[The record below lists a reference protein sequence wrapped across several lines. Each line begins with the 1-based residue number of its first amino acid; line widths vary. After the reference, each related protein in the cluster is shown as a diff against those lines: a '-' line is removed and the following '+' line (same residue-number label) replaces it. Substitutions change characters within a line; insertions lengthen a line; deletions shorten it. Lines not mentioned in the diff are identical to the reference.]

1 MGMSGGNSQD
11 TLIATINVT
20 PMVDVML
27 VLLIIFM
34 VTAPMLQQGVDVNL
48 PKAATA
54 SLQGKNEQVVLS
66 IDKQGQV
73 FLGKDNKLDLETLPK
88 KMAAIMKE
96 KPAADQKVYIKADQ
110 DLDYGRV
117 MAVMGKLH
125 QGGIT
130 QIGLVSAMPENQAEE
145 VKQK

>member
-1 MGMSGGNSQD
+1 
-11 TLIATINVT
+11 
-20 PMVDVML
+20 L

-54 SLQGKNEQVVLS
+54 ALEGKSEQVVLS
-66 IDKQGQV
+66 IDKQGDIY
-73 FLGKDNKLDLETLPK
+73 LGKENKIELEAVSEK
-88 KMAAIMKE
+88 ISAIMKV
-96 KPAADQKVYIKADQ
+96 KPEAEQKVYIKADT

-117 MAVMGKLH
+117 MQVMGKLH

-130 QIGLVSAMPENQAEE
+130 QIGLVSEMPDDSSTS
-145 VKQK
+145 KDKKRS